1 MSDTLQTGVLIYD
14 GQCPICMRAVRW
26 VRKHMLPGTIELLAC
41 QDPRRP
47 ERFPEIPES
56 QCLTAMQFILPDGR
70 VLSGAEAL
78 PSILRRMRRWQWLAR
93 ILELPPMCHTAPYV
107 YRWVAR
113 NRYTLPVIVTPRG
126 SKEGPAC
133 DNDSCPINLTEK
145 K

>member
-1 MSDTLQTGVLIYD
+1 MTNSPQTGILIYD

-26 VRKHMLPGTIELLAC
+26 VRKYMRPGAIELLAC
-41 QDPRRP
+41 QDPQRP
-47 ERFPEIPES
+47 GRFPDMPES
-56 QCLTAMQFILPDGR
+56 QCLTAMQFVLPDGR

-78 PSILRRMRRWQWLAR
+78 PPILRRMRRWHWLAR
-93 ILELPPMCHTAPYV
+93 LLELPLIRHMAPCI

-113 NRYTLPVIVTPRG
+113 NRYTLSTIITPKG

-133 DNDSCPINLTEK
+133 DDSCPIEK